1 MPLYNNGATLIRTN
15 LEQIQAGR
23 RARLVAVG
31 SLTPDQLAAINRK
44 RTIRNLPPVEAEV
57 VFIDKHVYETRI
69 AKDGYAITDVIDQ
82 IASAMHA
89 DAEVLD
95 NPKMTALQAIA
106 SREDRYGN
114 CVKDRVVLE
123 CTTRYP
129 RPELFSVIPKGDKIK
144 PK

>member
-31 SLTPDQLAAINRK
+31 SLTPHQLAAINRK

-57 VFIDKHVYETRI
+57 VFIGKHVYETRI

-82 IASAMHA
+82 IGSAMHA

-95 NPKMTALQAIA
+95 NPIMTALQAIA

-129 RPELFSVIPKGDKIK
+129 R
-144 PK
+144 